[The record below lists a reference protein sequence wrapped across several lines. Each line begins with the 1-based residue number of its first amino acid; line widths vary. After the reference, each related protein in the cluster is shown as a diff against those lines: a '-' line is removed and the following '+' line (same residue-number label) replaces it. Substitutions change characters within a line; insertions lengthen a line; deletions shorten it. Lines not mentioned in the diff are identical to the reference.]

1 MASQS
6 IKISELVE
14 ISSASRD
21 DMFVVNDSDVS
32 TRKLTLWN
40 LKKSIDDLNAGAEIN
55 GDLAVKGDAYIWGE
69 LCLRNYCFPINDG
82 DPAQILTT
90 DGLGQLYWTDRDSGP
105 KGEKGEVGYKG
116 DKGQKGDKGEEG
128 DKGDE
133 GDKGMKG
140 GEGRLV
146 QSNWDEQ
153 NPVRLDYIRNK
164 PDLDVYLTSETD
176 PTVPE
181 YVKEITAE
189 QIIYWNEAY
198 SWGDHAAAGYLT
210 NQSDISELGNV
221 AAGSAIENQ
230 VLTYNAATSLWIPRT
245 MYMPNTLVFQSV
257 IDCTTVAAP
266 INPTVGWM
274 YIQSVDGVALPSW
287 TGLSN
292 VQLGDKLAYGV
303 NNQWYIVGNTAT
315 GVDTTAFSV
324 EISPTVA
331 TQGDLQYNENE
342 GIFTYFPVDTNRL
355 MPINI
360 NTLPTLPA

>member
-14 ISSASRD
+14 ISSASQD
-21 DMFVVNDSDVS
+21 DMLVVNDSDIS
-32 TRKLTLWN
+32 TRKLTLSN
-40 LKKSIDDLNAGAEIN
+40 LKSSLESLHANSEVN
-55 GDLAVKGDAYIWGE
+55 GDLAVKGDVYIWGE
-69 LCLRNYCFPINDG
+69 LCLRNYCFPTNDG
-82 DPAQILTT
+82 DPSQILTT
-90 DGLGQLYWTDRDSGP
+90 DGLGQLFWIDRDSGP
-105 KGEKGEVGYKG
+105 KGEKGDLGFKG
-116 DKGQKGDKGEEG
+116 DKGQAIKGEVG

-153 NPVRLDYIRNK
+153 NPIRIDYIRNK
-164 PDLDVYLTSETD
+164 PDLDVYISAETD

-181 YVKEITAE
+181 FVKKIAAE
-189 QIIYWNEAY
+189 QILYWDEAY
-198 SWGDHAAAGYLT
+198 SWGDHADAGYLSG
-210 NQSDISELGNV
+210 QSDISELRNV

-230 VLTYNAATSLWIPRT
+230 VLTYNAATNLWIPRT

-257 IDCTTVAAP
+257 IDCTTIDAP
-266 INPTVGWM
+266 LNPGVGWM
-274 YIQSVDGVALPSW
+274 YIQSADGLALSSW

-324 EISPTVA
+324 EISPTPA
-331 TQGDLQYNENE
+331 TRGDLQYNEND
-342 GIFTYFPVDTNRL
+342 GIFTYYPVDTDRL

-360 NTLPTLPA
+360 NSLPTLPA